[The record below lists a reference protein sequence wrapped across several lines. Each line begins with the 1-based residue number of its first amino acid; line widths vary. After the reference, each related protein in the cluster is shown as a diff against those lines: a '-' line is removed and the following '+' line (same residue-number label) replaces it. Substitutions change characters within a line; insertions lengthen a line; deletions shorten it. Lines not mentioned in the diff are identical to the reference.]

1 MRNNGRIG
9 SRTFCTELDED
20 TADVVFSVLTVSL
33 YAGTK
38 RLRSGATAVDWELC
52 KELCLLEVVVLVTWS
67 LPAGLP
73 TVSASREVGGD
84 AALPVAVEA
93 AVGSSCFRDRSFA
106 S

>member
-20 TADVVFSVLTVSL
+20 TAVVSVLTVSL

-38 RLRSGATAVDWELC
+38 RLRNGATAVDWELC
-52 KELCLLEVVVLVTWS
+52 KELCRLEVVVLVTWS
-67 LPAGLP
+67 LPAGLS
-73 TVSASREVGGD
+73 TVFTSREVGGD
-84 AALPVAVEA
+84 AALPVAVG
-93 AVGSSCFRDRSFA
+93 GSSCLRDRSFV